1 MKVRCFSVRLASL
14 DRISLKAYKAVA
26 FDGSSAIIP
35 VSQVYGE
42 DYDVLK
48 SDAYWISAWIL
59 DKVELQHSTKKVAYF
74 DKETK
79 ERLGIIVQK
88 HSPLPANPV
97 AGNEINELRRYPC

>member
-59 DKVELQHSTKKVAYF
+59 ERVSIQYSRKKEAFF
-74 DKETK
+74 DKDSG
-79 ERLGIIVQK
+79 RMLPNIMVSK
-88 HSPLPANPV
+88 HAPV
-97 AGNEINELRRYPC
+97 PQEPVSNNEIAELLQ